1 MIEFCIAV
9 LFLTAVTNSF
19 QRVARFHKR
28 NPYVMYK
35 YTYNVGWYCKGRV
48 YKHCLGKLEDETV
61 FQPDPCN
68 PSHLQHCHSTVTKLS
83 FLYFLAGKD
92 TNTSLILML
101 FFFSF

>member
-35 YTYNVGWYCKGRV
+35 YMWDECINIVLVNWKMKRFSNLIRV
-48 YKHCLGKLEDETV
+48 IRLT
-61 FQPDPCN
+61 
-68 PSHLQHCHSTVTKLS
+68 S
-83 FLYFLAGKD
+83 
-92 TNTSLILML
+92 NTATAL
-101 FFFSF
+101 